1 MSYYEPSSLYGLGP
15 GDLGELREKTRWD
28 SGVHVDQDYWSLLGP
43 CQVDTILEHCIRDVI
58 HHNIRRSGK
67 DPLIINLIET
77 VGCIASNFFH
87 RK

>member
-43 CQVDTILEHCIRDVI
+43 CQVDTILALH
-58 HHNIRRSGK
+58 
-67 DPLIINLIET
+67 
-77 VGCIASNFFH
+77 
-87 RK
+87 